1 MNIILFRECLQRTA
15 DSFQDDGKKEYDHL
29 LAEAVK
35 LGRQHETKAKYF
47 IPKMYDVLV
56 RKEGLTPFDA
66 ADRIYRDVLGI
77 WQKDTIRRLL
87 PPEAKDQAARERQ
100 ALSRLHMSAGGA
112 GLILRKEAEASA
124 LEVSSNHHQHEVNG
138 DNGSRTDQ
146 KLEQENTMLR
156 KELQETKNAKSL
168 LLERLLRMERSLA
181 EQQKLEREKQQNR
194 EPGVQGAKDAGI
206 VTILLPPSLFM
217 KTYALLR
224 SSSKPLLLRVKAG
237 EAIDIDKTSK
247 PN

>member
-1 MNIILFRECLQRTA
+1 MQRTA
-15 DSFQDDGKKEYDHL
+15 DSWQDGKKEYDRL

-47 IPKMYDVLV
+47 IPKMYDALV

-77 WQKDTIRRLL
+77 WQKDTVRRLL

-112 GLILRKEAEASA
+112 GLILRKEAEAGA
-124 LEVSSNHHQHEVNG
+124 LEAATDHYHNPHEENG
-138 DNGSRTDQ
+138 DNGSRTEQ
-146 KLEQENTMLR
+146 KLEQENAMLR

-168 LLERLLRMERSLA
+168 LLERMLKMEKSFA
-181 EQQKLEREKQQNR
+181 EQQELEREKQQNHSSQASS
-194 EPGVQGAKDAGI
+194 GVAKKEGEI

-217 KTYALLR
+217 KTYALVR
-224 SSSKPLLLRVKAG
+224 TSSKPLLLKVKAG
-237 EAIDIDKTSK
+237 EAIDIDKTCL
-247 PN
+247 PR

>member
-1 MNIILFRECLQRTA
+1 MQRTA
-15 DSFQDDGKKEYDHL
+15 DSCQDGKEYDRL

-47 IPKMYDVLV
+47 IPRMYEALV
-56 RKEGLTPFDA
+56 KIEGVTPFDA
-66 ADRIYRDVLGI
+66 ADRIYKDVLGI
-77 WQKDTIRRLL
+77 WQKDTVRRLL

-100 ALSRLHMSAGGA
+100 VLSRMHMPPVSA
-112 GLILRKEAEASA
+112 GLILRKETTLAGASAEAIA
-124 LEVSSNHHQHEVNG
+124 AAPEHHLNMDEG
-138 DNGSRTDQ
+138 KPGSP
-146 KLEQENTMLR
+146 LEQENVLLR
-156 KELQETKNAKSL
+156 KELVELKSAKSSL
-168 LLERLLRMERSLA
+168 IERLSRVERLLA
-181 EQQKLEREKQQNR
+181 EQQEQEKSKQQNHSSQIR
-194 EPGVQGAKDAGI
+194 GTTKEEGEI

-217 KTYALLR
+217 KTYALVR

>member
-1 MNIILFRECLQRTA
+1 M
-15 DSFQDDGKKEYDHL
+15 
-29 LAEAVK
+29 AEAVRLGK
-35 LGRQHETKAKYF
+35 LHDTKAKYF
-47 IPKMYDVLV
+47 IPKMYDILV
-56 RKEGLTPFDA
+56 RREGMTPFDA
-66 ADRIYRDVLGI
+66 ADRIYRDVAGV

-124 LEVSSNHHQHEVNG
+124 LEASTNHHHNQEETG
-138 DNGSRTDQ
+138 DNVSRTEQ
-146 KLEQENTMLR
+146 KLEQENAMLR

-168 LLERLLRMERSLA
+168 LLERILRMEKSLA
-181 EQQKLEREKQQNR
+181 EQQELEREKQQNR
-194 EPGVQGAKDAGI
+194 QPVVQGAKDEGI
-206 VTILLPPSLFM
+206 VTILLPPSLFL

-247 PN
+247 SQISGEQLT

>member
-1 MNIILFRECLQRTA
+1 MQRTA
-15 DSFQDDGKKEYDHL
+15 DSFQDGKKEYDHL

-77 WQKDTIRRLL
+77 WQKDTICRLL

-100 ALSRLHMSAGGA
+100 VLSRMNMPAVGA
-112 GLILRKEAEASA
+112 GLILRKEEETAAGA
-124 LEVSSNHHQHEVNG
+124 LEAATDHHHEVNG
-138 DNGSRTDQ
+138 DNIRTEQ
-146 KLEQENTMLR
+146 KLEQENAMLR

-168 LLERLLRMERSLA
+168 LLERMLRMEKSLA
-181 EQQKLEREKQQNR
+181 EQQELEREKQQNR
-194 EPGVQGAKDAGI
+194 QPGVQGAKDEGI

>member
-1 MNIILFRECLQRTA
+1 LQRTA
-15 DSFQDDGKKEYDHL
+15 DSWQDGKKEYDHL

-112 GLILRKEAEASA
+112 GLILRKGAEASA
-124 LEVSSNHHQHEVNG
+124 LEASTSHHHNHEENG
-138 DNGSRTDQ
+138 DNVSRTEQ
-146 KLEQENTMLR
+146 KLEQENAMLR

-168 LLERLLRMERSLA
+168 LLERMLRMERSLA
-181 EQQKLEREKQQNR
+181 EQQELEREKQQNR
-194 EPGVQGAKDAGI
+194 QPGLQGAKDEGV

-237 EAIDIDKTSK
+237 EAIDIDKTNK

>member
-1 MNIILFRECLQRTA
+1 MQRSA
-15 DSFQDDGKKEYDHL
+15 DFYHSGKKDYELL
-29 LAEAVK
+29 LAEAVR
-35 LGRQHETKAKYF
+35 LGKQHDTKAKYF
-47 IPKMYDVLV
+47 IPKMYDILV
-56 RKEGLTPFDA
+56 RKEGMTPIEA
-66 ADRIYRDVLGI
+66 ADRIYRDVAGV

-100 ALSRLHMSAGGA
+100 VLSRMHMPASGA
-112 GLILRKEAEASA
+112 GLILRKEAGSGA
-124 LEVSSNHHQHEVNG
+124 LEAATNHHHEENG
-138 DNGSRTDQ
+138 DNVRTEQ
-146 KLEQENTMLR
+146 KLEQENAMLR

-168 LLERLLRMERSLA
+168 LLERMLRMEKSLA
-181 EQQKLEREKQQNR
+181 EQQELEREKQQNR
-194 EPGVQGAKDAGI
+194 QPVVQGAKDEGI
-206 VTILLPPSLFM
+206 VTILLPPSLFL

>member
-1 MNIILFRECLQRTA
+1 LQRSA
-15 DSFQDDGKKEYDHL
+15 DFYHTGKKEYEQL
-29 LAEAVK
+29 LAEAVRLGK
-35 LGRQHETKAKYF
+35 LHDTKAKYF
-47 IPKMYDVLV
+47 IPKMYDILV
-56 RKEGLTPFDA
+56 RREGMTPFDA
-66 ADRIYRDVLGI
+66 ADRIYRDVAGV

-100 ALSRLHMSAGGA
+100 ALSRLHMSAGAA
-112 GLILRKEAEASA
+112 GLILRKGEMAVDA
-124 LEVSSNHHQHEVNG
+124 LGATANDQQGNEVN
-138 DNGSRTDQ
+138 SKTEQR
-146 KLEQENTMLR
+146 LEQENAMLR

-168 LLERLLRMERSLA
+168 LLERMLKMEKSLA
-181 EQQKLEREKQQNR
+181 EQQELEREKQQHHQP
-194 EPGVQGAKDAGI
+194 EVHGIKDEGI

-224 SSSKPLLLRVKAG
+224 SSSKPLLLKVKAG

>member
-1 MNIILFRECLQRTA
+1 MQRTA
-15 DSFQDDGKKEYDHL
+15 DFGQDGNNNNKREYDRL

-47 IPKMYDVLV
+47 IPRMYDALV

-77 WQKDTIRRLL
+77 WQKDTLRRLL

-112 GLILRKEAEASA
+112 GLILRKEAGAGA
-124 LEVSSNHHQHEVNG
+124 LEAATNHHNQHEVNG
-138 DNGSRTDQ
+138 DNGSRTEQ
-146 KLEQENTMLR
+146 KLEQENAMLR
-156 KELQETKNAKSL
+156 KELQETKNAKGL
-168 LLERLLRMERSLA
+168 LLERILRMERSLA
-181 EQQKLEREKQQNR
+181 EQQELEREKQQNR
-194 EPGVQGAKDAGI
+194 QPAVQGAKDEGI

-217 KTYALLR
+217 KTYALVR
-224 SSSKPLLLRVKAG
+224 SSSNPLLLRVKAG